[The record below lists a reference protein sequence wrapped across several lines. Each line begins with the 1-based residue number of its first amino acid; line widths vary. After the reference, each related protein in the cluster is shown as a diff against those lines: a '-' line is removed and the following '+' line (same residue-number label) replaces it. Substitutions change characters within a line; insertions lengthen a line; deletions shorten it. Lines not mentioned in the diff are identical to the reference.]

1 MRICLA
7 TTHYTPVT
15 GGISLYYTCLS
26 RLLTEAGH
34 SVILLTTGTGDN
46 DADDSIEEEGL
57 FTKITLNAGYQRYL
71 RYYNVYFRP
80 GGYAAGKW
88 MATGMAMREWLV
100 KNAVAYQIDLIETMD
115 FGGAGIFLKQ
125 EGFPPLIIDAHS
137 SALQIDQYAPMLQDD
152 HLAVIQKLEK
162 LSFKYADAIIA
173 HSPMNQSALKAM
185 GFHQTFF
192 SRAPWQLP
200 GQGNSVRN
208 PHSNHFLV
216 VSSLQ
221 MIKGAELMIRAAA
234 IAGKTL
240 DSLRIYWVGEDS
252 YSAPGAAQTS
262 DFLQKKYPATWK
274 NHFIWLGPKNRD
286 EIALLMSE
294 TSAVIIPSLWDTF
307 NYVVPETIFTGTPLI
322 VSDKTGAA
330 YLVQEHPLAT
340 LFKAGDAEELA
351 RILHHFTPPGKTDS
365 PTSYKSVAHYFNPT
379 AIIAERMHI
388 YNTVLMDRAQPDM
401 PEIKN
406 GLQFLSTYINPRRK
420 IYYWLRKK
428 LKALI
433 RPDFNKLGH

>member
-34 SVILLTTGTGDN
+34 SVILLTTGNGDHN
-46 DADDSIEEEGL
+46 ADDSIEEEGL

-71 RYYNVYFRP
+71 RYYNAYFRP
-80 GGYAAGKW
+80 DGYAAGKW
-88 MATGMAMREWLV
+88 IATGMAMREWLV
-100 KNAVAYQIDLIETMD
+100 KNAVAFQIDLIETMD

-125 EGFPPLIIDAHS
+125 EGLPPLISDAHS
-137 SALQIDQYAPMLQDD
+137 SALQIDQYAPMLRDD
-152 HLAVIQKLEK
+152 HLAVIQKLEQ

-173 HSPMNQSALKAM
+173 HSPMNQSELKAM

-200 GQGNSVRN
+200 GQGNRARN

-234 IAGKTL
+234 IACKTV

-262 DFLQKKYPATWK
+262 DFLQKKYPETWK
-274 NHFIWLGPKNRD
+274 NQFIWLGPKNRE
-286 EIALLMSE
+286 EIALLMSQS
-294 TSAVIIPSLWDTF
+294 SAVIIPSIWDTF

-322 VSDKTGAA
+322 MSDKTGAA
-330 YLVQEHPLAT
+330 YLVQEHSLAT

-351 RILHHFTPPGKTDS
+351 RILQHFTTPGKTDS